1 MKEIIKTSRLA
12 GQLEK
17 LFNKLN
23 ADFFSGELETPVIT
37 IQSTPRA
44 YGHYSTYDAWNVKGE
59 GRREINIG
67 AGTLDR
73 PIEYTAATM
82 LHEMCHMYNDTV
94 LHVQDCSRGGT
105 YHNKQFKLTAE
116 AHGLICSKSD
126 RYGWSNTSA
135 EISDT
140 LIEWILNNNIQ
151 EIQLNR
157 NESSGIRISGGSK
170 TANGTDGM
178 GDSEKPKAKGSRKY
192 ICPCCGT
199 IIRATREVNVI
210 CGDCNVKFEQ
220 AD

>member
-1 MKEIIKTSRLA
+1 MKEIVKTSRLA

-23 ADFFSGELETPVIT
+23 SDFFNGELQTPVIT

-94 LHVQDCSRGGT
+94 LHIQDCSRSGT
-105 YHNKQFKLTAE
+105 YHNKQFKQTAE
-116 AHGLICSKSD
+116 AHGLICNKTD
-126 RYGWSNTSA
+126 RYGWSDTSS
-135 EISDT
+135 ELSDT
-140 LIEWILNNNIQ
+140 LIEWILKNNIQ
-151 EIQLNR
+151 EIHLNR

-170 TANGTDGM
+170 AANGT
-178 GDSEKPKAKGSRKY
+178 GDTGTEGKPKVKSSRKY
-192 ICPCCGT
+192 VCPCCGT

-210 CGDCNVKFEQ
+210 CGDCNVKFEW
-220 AD
+220 AE